1 MVCRMSRR
9 TLSRYEL
16 HCPPLRE
23 WPARGAANFRR
34 LYGAAPVQWLAGAL
48 LLPGTA
54 GRAAVRS
61 LPQAALSRE
70 VNTI

>member
-1 MVCRMSRR
+1 MVCRM
-9 TLSRYEL
+9 SRYEL
-16 HCPPLRE
+16 HCPPVRQ

-34 LYGAAPVQWLAGAL
+34 LYGMAPVQWFAGAL
-48 LLPGTA
+48 LLPATSA
-54 GRAAVRS
+54 RAAVLG